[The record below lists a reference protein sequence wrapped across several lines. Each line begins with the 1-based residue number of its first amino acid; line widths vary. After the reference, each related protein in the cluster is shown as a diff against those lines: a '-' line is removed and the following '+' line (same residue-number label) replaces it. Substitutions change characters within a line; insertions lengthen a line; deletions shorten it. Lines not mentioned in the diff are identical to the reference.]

1 MPDHE
6 GVKINVSGN
15 RLGLSA
21 AQLGI
26 WIGQQLDRNNPAY
39 WTAEAVELQGELDAD
54 RFAQAVQNT
63 VQDCEALQ
71 MRFHCEGEQVWQ
83 EPARTTHVMWQML
96 DFTAAGADA
105 WQAAQDWMHTQ
116 LQQPAD
122 LEQGPLFSCALL
134 RIGPQQHLWFLRAH
148 HIVLDG
154 FSFALIARRVAAWY
168 SALLAGDTAAGIVK
182 PARALAAFAPVIAE
196 DLAYQNSPDF
206 HRDGEFWRQ
215 RLLDAPAPPRLAP
228 LQPVGHAVVRV
239 RNHLPAGSMQRC
251 QQIASGAGVDW
262 PSWMLATIVAWLHAA
277 TGRTDMTL
285 GLPVMG
291 RMGSAALNV
300 PCMHMNIVPLRIR
313 VNLNDSIA
321 ELARKIAAEMKAIRP
336 HQRYRYE
343 QLRRD
348 LGLLN
353 SDRRL
358 FGPVINIMPFD
369 RPRTFA
375 HLASVTHPVSAG
387 PVEDLAISIAPQGEQ
402 VRLDFEGNGLAWTD
416 TQLQQRCNE
425 WLALLERALQHPAQP
440 CAQLLQSVKIE
451 SNASLLRGA
460 PLLPPP
466 QPATQR
472 FLQQALANPDRVA
485 LEQNGAP
492 ALTYAQLLHAVQCL
506 ADQLHGHGIG
516 THSRVALLLP
526 RAPDTIAAMLAVLW
540 TGAAY
545 VPLDPAGPLER
556 QQHVLAHAK
565 PHLLLTRPAGLDRV
579 APEIRQH
586 CAVWAQEN
594 FIADFVSDAGCTQKN
609 IPALREPVTTDSGQ
623 PAYIIYTSGS
633 TGTPNGVVISQ
644 TALAHFIAA
653 STTRYPMQHDDRVL
667 QFAPLHFDACVE
679 EIFLPLCAGAQ
690 LVLRT
695 DTMLD
700 SIPHFLQACTQQRIS
715 VLDLPTA
722 FWHELVYC
730 LETTAHPLPDTLRLV
745 IIGGEAALPQPVHRW
760 RARVNPS
767 VTLLNT
773 YGPTETTVVCA
784 TAVLSGVHCVYSED
798 ESVPVGA
805 PLPGLDLVIVDEHL
819 QPVPQEDAGEL
830 CVLGP
835 TLALNYFGN
844 PELTAT
850 RFTEINCLPD
860 SPRAYRTGD
869 RMRLNANGQ
878 LLYLGRLD
886 DELKLSGQRVSPAE
900 IESALSRCP
909 GISDGV
915 ALVVDSVTG
924 EKQIVACVI
933 PAADAPPDS
942 AQLRRWL
949 AQHLLP
955 AAVPRHFLFVTQL
968 PKNANGKIDRRQLRE
983 HWHSQQAATDSTLT
997 TDTTSELERTIIHLW
1012 RDILGGVQIERHSDF
1027 FTLGGKS
1034 LQAIQVINRLSRQ
1047 LQRELAVSALFQH
1060 PSVSALAHYLENTAV
1075 TIRGTSAPCTQDLA
1089 PLIQLQSGRGNALFC
1104 VHPADGVSW
1113 CYLGLLRHLPTIPVY
1128 GLQAEGLTG
1137 ALPADFNAM
1146 IERYCER
1153 IRTQQTQG
1161 PYRLLG
1167 WSSGG
1172 GIAHAIAARLQ
1183 QQGHTVSLLA
1193 MMDAYPAE
1201 CWADSPAPT
1210 RRDAIRMLLD
1220 ESANAFDANGNV
1232 LGETQLLAQVLA
1244 SDHALAALG
1253 EAQLNRMI
1261 DTTLHGMQLYRRAL
1275 HPRFNG
1281 DLLFFNAARRL
1292 PGQPEWTSWR
1302 DYIGGHI
1309 QVINIDSDHFA
1320 MHLPPAAAQIGAV
1333 LAGRL
1338 SHAQLAE
1345 TENI

>member
-1 MPDHE
+1 MPEHE
-6 GVKINVSGN
+6 RAAVTVSGE
-15 RLGLSA
+15 RLALSA

-39 WTAEAVELQGELDAD
+39 WTAEAVELQGELDAN

-63 VQDCEALQ
+63 VNECEALQ
-71 MRFHCEGEQVWQ
+71 MHFHCEGEQVWQ
-83 EPARTTHVMWQML
+83 EPARTTQTIWQIL
-96 DFTAAGADA
+96 DFTAASADA
-105 WQAAQDWMHTQ
+105 WQAAQKWMQIQ

-122 LEQGPLFSCALL
+122 LEQGPLFSSALL
-134 RIGPQQHLWFLRAH
+134 RIGPQRHQWFLRAH

-154 FSFALIARRVAAWY
+154 FAFALVARRVAAWY
-168 SALLAGDTAAGIVK
+168 SALIGGDTAAGILK
-182 PARALAAFAPVIAE
+182 PARAPAAFAPVIAE
-196 DLAYQNSPDF
+196 DQTYQNSPEF

-215 RLLDAPAPPRLAP
+215 RLQDAPAPPRLAT
-228 LQPVGHAVVRV
+228 LQPVGYAVVRV

-251 QQIASGAGVDW
+251 QQVATGAGVDW
-262 PSWMLATIVAWLHAA
+262 PSWMLATIIAWLHAA
-277 TGRTDMTL
+277 TGRTDITL
-285 GLPVMG
+285 GLPIMG

-300 PCMHMNIVPLRIR
+300 PCMHMNIVPLRIH

-375 HLASVTHPVSAG
+375 HLASVTHPISAG
-387 PVEDLAISIAPQGEQ
+387 PVEDLAISITPQGDQ

-416 TQLQQRCNE
+416 THLQQRCNE
-425 WLALLERALQHPAQP
+425 WQALLERALQQPAQP
-440 CAQLLQSVKIE
+440 CAQLLLSVEIAW
-451 SNASLLRGA
+451 NASLLRGA
-460 PLLPPP
+460 PLIPPP
-466 QPATQR
+466 QPVTQR
-472 FLQQALANPDRVA
+472 FLQQALASPDRVA
-485 LEQNGAP
+485 LEQEGSP
-492 ALTYAQLLHAVQCL
+492 PLTYAQLLHAVQCL
-506 ADQLHGHGIG
+506 ADQLRGHGIG

-526 RAPDTIAAMLAVLW
+526 RTPDTIAAMLAVLW

-545 VPLDPAGPLER
+545 VPLDPAGPPER
-556 QQHVLAHAK
+556 QQHVLTHAQ
-565 PHLLLTRPAGLDRV
+565 PHLLLTRPAGLDRI
-579 APEIRQH
+579 APEIRRQ
-586 CAVWAQEN
+586 CIVWAQEN
-594 FIADFVSDAGCTQKN
+594 FIDGSVSHQSCVQQN
-609 IPALREPVTTDSGQ
+609 IPALREPVTAGDGH

-644 TALAHFIAA
+644 AALAHFIAA
-653 STTRYPMQHDDRVL
+653 SATRYHMQQDDRVL

-679 EIFLPLCAGAQ
+679 EIFLPLCTGAR

-700 SIPHFLQACTQQRIS
+700 SIPHFLQACAQQRIS

-730 LETTAHPLPDTLRLV
+730 MDTTAHLLPDTLRLV
-745 IIGGEAALPQPVHRW
+745 IIGGEAALPQPVQRW

-784 TAVLSGVHCVYSED
+784 TAVLAGAHCVYYGD
-798 ESVPVGA
+798 ESIPVGA
-805 PLPGLDLVIVDEHL
+805 PLPGLDLIIVDEHL
-819 QPVPQEDAGEL
+819 QPVPQGDAGEL

-850 RFTEINCLPD
+850 RFTKLDCLPE

-869 RMRLNANGQ
+869 RMRLVANGQ

-924 EKQIVACVI
+924 AKQIVACVI
-933 PAADAPPDS
+933 PAADTAPDI

-949 AQHLLP
+949 AQYLLP
-955 AAVPRHFLFVTQL
+955 AAVPRHFLFVTQF

-983 HWHSQQAATDSTLT
+983 RWHSQQASTDPTLIT
-997 TDTTSELERTIIHLW
+997 GAESELERTIIHVW
-1012 RDILGGVQIERHSDF
+1012 RDILGSVQIDRHSDF
-1027 FTLGGKS
+1027 FALGGKS

-1047 LQRELAVSALFQH
+1047 LQRELAVSALFRH
-1060 PSVSALAHYLENTAV
+1060 PSVSALAHYLENTA
-1075 TIRGTSAPCTQDLA
+1075 TSICEPSAPRTQDLA
-1089 PLIQLQSGRGNALFC
+1089 PLIQLQSGQGNALFC

-1113 CYLGLLRHLPTIPVY
+1113 CYLGLLRHLPTIPIY

-1137 ALPADFNAM
+1137 ALPADFDTM

-1153 IRTQQTQG
+1153 IFAQQAQG
-1161 PYRLLG
+1161 PYQLLG

-1183 QQGHTVSLLA
+1183 QEGHTVALLA
-1193 MMDAYPAE
+1193 TMDAYPAG
-1201 CWADSPAPT
+1201 CWADAPAPT

-1220 ESANAFDANGNV
+1220 DSKNAFDADGNV

-1253 EAQLNRMI
+1253 ETQINRMI
-1261 DTTLHGMQLYRRAL
+1261 DTTLHGMQLYRRAR
-1275 HPRFNG
+1275 HPHFNG

-1292 PGQPEWTSWR
+1292 PGQPEWTAWR
-1302 DYIGGHI
+1302 DFIGGHI
-1309 QVINIDSDHFA
+1309 QVVNIDSDHFA
-1320 MHLPPAAAQIGAV
+1320 MHLPRAAAQIGAV
-1333 LAGRL
+1333 LAAKV
-1338 SHAQLAE
+1338 SS
-1345 TENI
+1345 